1 VRTLLSDHGR
11 LAAGAIVGA
20 ITAALFAEGL
30 IGGTPGWPAPDE
42 RAVFTKDGVRA
53 PEPLPPLPGSTG
65 TSLIAAPPTTTTPT
79 GTTTTTSTTTTTT
92 TKRPTTTT
100 TTTTAAPVTTTTT
113 TRRTTTT
120 TTTTRCGILFC

>member
-42 RAVFTKDGVRA
+42 RAAITENGVRA
-53 PEPLPPLPGSTG
+53 PEPLPPMPGNAAST
-65 TSLIAAPPTTTTPT
+65 LIAAPPTTTTPT
-79 GTTTTTSTTTTTT
+79 GTTTTTPTSTTTT

-100 TTTTAAPVTTTTT
+100 TTTTAVPTTTT